1 MKTIYLHIGTF
12 KTGTSSIQ
20 NFITRNREAL
30 CELGYFVP
38 SSQAMGHH
46 ELPISLIRDYSTFEG
61 AWPKFEGSSEQIWG
75 KLIEEIDAC
84 PCDKVIISAE
94 GFCDLVNEHCRE
106 ASERMGHL
114 VGNYLGKYKVVVIC
128 YVREIMPYMRSMY
141 GETIKITP
149 RTLSF
154 EEQVKA
160 YAQHKSVHF
169 QPSLYLDFFEKLFG
183 RNAMVVKEYTRD
195 KLVGRDV
202 VHDFV
207 ATIGLGQEVAPMLD
221 SREQALQE
229 VNTSIGAEQLDLKR
243 AFNLAGSY
251 GLDLNRK
258 VADLIKGSAELAAG
272 GDVSGDMAQEFSEL
286 INTEQAKL
294 NDRYKLKL
302 AALEGGAFSIGSET
316 RNVDYLYLVA
326 LLGLSIQQGRD
337 SMQLAQ
343 QHCEALTR
351 LVQQNSEALTQLAQ
365 QNSEAL
371 TRLAHQN
378 EEALGHLRAL
388 RKGILRRGFS
398 KAWRLLREFF
408 GASGHR

>member
-12 KTGTSSIQ
+12 KTGTSAIQ

-46 ELPISLIRDYSTFEG
+46 ELPISLIRDYSTFDG
-61 AWPKFEGSSEQIWG
+61 PWPKFEGSSEQIWG
-75 KLIEEIDAC
+75 KLIEEIDAG

-106 ASERMGHL
+106 ASERMGRL
-114 VGNYLGKYKVVVIC
+114 VGHYLEKYKVVVIC
-128 YVREIMPYMRSMY
+128 YVREILPYMRSMY

-169 QPSLYLDFFEKLFG
+169 LPSLYLDFFEKLFG
-183 RNAMVVKEYTRD
+183 RDAMVVKEYTRD

-207 ATIGLGQEVAPMLD
+207 TTIGLGQEVVPMLD

-229 VNTSIGAEQLDLKR
+229 LNTSIGAEQLDLKR

-258 VADLIKGSAELAAG
+258 VADLIKGSAKLAAG
-272 GDVSGDMAQEFSEL
+272 GDVSGDMAQMTQELSEL

-302 AALEGGAFSIGSET
+302 AALEEGAFSIGSEP
-316 RNVDYLYLVA
+316 RDVDYLYLVA

-343 QHCEALTR
+343 QH
-351 LVQQNSEALTQLAQ
+351 SEALTQLVQ
-365 QNSEAL
+365 QNNEAL

-388 RKGILRRGFS
+388 RKGILRRGLS